1 MNVIAQI
8 SKKALEYINKGQK
21 RSVKA
26 KKNILASFLIK
37 GGSILIGFVL
47 VRLYVEYLGVEKYGM
62 WDVIASIL
70 TWFTFFDVGLDKGL
84 RNRFAQALAK
94 GQKEVA
100 RSYVSTTYAI
110 LAVISVLV
118 LILFFLIQ
126 PFLNWATIF
135 NVAPETAIE
144 MSSVMLAV
152 FSFFSMNFVLK
163 IITTIYKADQRPAF
177 SDLISLVNNILILL
191 ITLLLIN
198 FTQPS
203 LLYLGAT
210 LAGVPVLVL
219 AVLSVISFRGEY
231 KEYSPS
237 LKYVK
242 KEYFGDLASLGYQFF
257 IIQIIS
263 IIIFSTDKMII
274 TQLFGPEE
282 VPSYSVAHK
291 YFGMVTKIF
300 TIIIVPFWSAYT
312 EAYNKNDFD
321 WIRRTNQKLRGI
333 WKLLVVLSIIL
344 LSISPFVYQFWVPQ
358 IQVPF
363 LLSLC
368 MFFYVNILAW
378 GRIFVIFIN
387 GVGKVR
393 LQMLT
398 SIIGAVINIPLS
410 IFFARNLDLGSAGVI
425 MASIIC
431 LLYGPLLAPV
441 QYKKIIS
448 KTAKGIWNK

>member
-1 MNVIAQI
+1 
-8 SKKALEYINKGQK
+8 KKVKDYINKGQK

-37 GGSILIGFVL
+37 GGSILIGFIL
-47 VRLYVEYLGVEKYGM
+47 FRLYIEYLGKEVFGM

-84 RNRFAQALAK
+84 RNKFAQALAK
-94 GQKEVA
+94 GQKELA

-110 LAVISVLV
+110 LFVISIVVLA
-118 LILFFLIQ
+118 LFFLIQ
-126 PFLNWATIF
+126 PLLNWATIF
-135 NVAPETAIE
+135 NIAPEKVVQ

-152 FSFFSMNFVLK
+152 FSFFCANFVLK

-177 SDLISLVNNILILL
+177 SDLISLINNVFILI
-191 ITLLLIN
+191 ITVLLIN
-198 FTQPS
+198 FTEPS
-203 LLYLGAT
+203 LLYLGVT
-210 LAGVPVLVL
+210 LAGVPVVVL
-219 AVLSVISFRGEY
+219 FFLTIYSFRKDY

-242 KEYFGDLASLGYQFF
+242 KEYFGDLASIGYQFF

-274 TQLFGPEE
+274 TQIFGPSE
-282 VPSYSVAHK
+282 VPAYSAAFK

-312 EAYNKNDFD
+312 EAYNKDDFD
-321 WIRRTNQKLRGI
+321 WIKRTNKKLRGI
-333 WKLLVVLSIIL
+333 WKLLLGLSIVL
-344 LSISPFVYQFWVPQ
+344 LSISPFVFKLWVPNLE
-358 IQVPF
+358 IPF
-363 LLSLC
+363 FLSLS

-410 IFFARNLDLGSAGVI
+410 ILFAKHLGLGSAGVI
-425 MASIIC
+425 LASIIC
-431 LLYGPLLAPV
+431 LLYGPLLAPI

-448 KTAKGIWNK
+448 KTAVGIWNK